1 MDWRPIVADPNKRIK
16 QALGATTTREEN
28 YRPDYVSVYSSDVN
42 PIAYDDAR
50 RNYDESL
57 SDCTLGS
64 SLFIFGGGSSVH
76 PNFYKRQGRFS
87 RVISTDIVEQACTG
101 LDPDVE
107 FRLFNILTDEFPE
120 TFDYIFSSHTVEHF
134 TRDEIMGTI
143 LPKCLAAARQ
153 AVIFLTPWKDLGWG
167 AAKAEGPHI
176 VELCEDDELA
186 AHASKWKRVRDN
198 PSAERPDQLGLELI
212 LWFEGQANGIEAK

>member
-1 MDWRPIVADPNKRIK
+1 MADPATRIK
-16 QALGATTTREEN
+16 EAPGATSTREED
-28 YRPDYVSVYSSDVN
+28 YRADYVSQYSAEQVN

-50 RNYDESL
+50 RNYEEAL
-57 SDCTLGS
+57 SECLPGS

-87 RVISTDIVEQACTG
+87 KVISTDIVEQARKG

-107 FRLFNILTDEFPE
+107 FRIFNVLTDEFPE
-120 TFDYIFSSHTVEHF
+120 TDYIFSSHTVEHF

-143 LPKCLAAARQ
+143 LPKCLAAAKQ
-153 AVIFLTPWKDLGWG
+153 AVIFLVPWKDLGWG
-167 AAKAEGPHI
+167 SAKAEGPHI

-186 AHASKWKRVRDN
+186 AYASKWKRVRDN
-198 PSAERPDQLGLELI
+198 PTVDCPDQYGLELI
-212 LWFEGQANGIEAK
+212 LWFEGQSNVATTK